1 VSAASLRCS
10 IEARARF
17 EEICGR
23 LDTCCSSQMS
33 RMKVLVRRVGDGLK
47 VLDFNSQVL
56 QGRGRQREHRL
67 PPSCDPAA
75 QARRPY
81 SLLPPFSAS
90 SVDRYAGR
98 RVRDGRAAIAVLFLT
113 RAQVDLMSRVGRQ
126 WLVPLPLRVTV
137 WGLPVA
143 LSVTARVPLRLPTL
157 VGLKVI
163 EILQP
168 APGCT
173 ELAQLLVWGKSTL
186 VLILEMVK
194 RPNPVFVSFTV
205 CAGLV
210 VPTT

>member
-1 VSAASLRCS
+1 MGDFSLTSPEKPR
-10 IEARARF
+10 R
-17 EEICGR
+17 
-23 LDTCCSSQMS
+23 D
-33 RMKVLVRRVGDGLK
+33 LVV
-47 VLDFNSQVL
+47 
-56 QGRGRQREHRL
+56 
-67 PPSCDPAA
+67 
-75 QARRPY
+75 
-81 SLLPPFSAS
+81 
-90 SVDRYAGR
+90 
-98 RVRDGRAAIAVLFLT
+98 DGRAAIAVLFLT
-113 RAQVDLMSRVGRQ
+113 RAGVDLMSRVVRQ
-126 WLVPLPLRVTV
+126 WFVPLPLRVTV

-186 VLILEMVK
+186 VLILGMVK
-194 RPNPVFVSFTV
+194 RSNPVFVSFTI